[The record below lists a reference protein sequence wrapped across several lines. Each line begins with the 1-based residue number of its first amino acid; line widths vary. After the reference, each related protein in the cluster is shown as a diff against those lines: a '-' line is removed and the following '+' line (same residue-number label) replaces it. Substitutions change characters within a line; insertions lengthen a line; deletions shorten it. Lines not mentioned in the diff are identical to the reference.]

1 MSVPT
6 SNASP
11 PRLLKPVAGKIQNDG
26 AAFVPLSPH
35 RGIRNAAI
43 IYEAIRNMPDKT
55 LVRGDF
61 DKQSRPLIYFP
72 DRPPKRVGK
81 VDVDTV
87 ASRNAIHD
95 RAEFASFIRS
105 IVEATFRAAPAQSP
119 ELHAALNLRNK
130 ALSTLQDNRDFTV
143 GDIKASLRSIAKAYN
158 RQNLKNITS
167 PHRTQPGTA
176 SPLQAKRFRQFSEI
190 NGEMIVRLCDALSLG
205 MDDGDAQATALMAVQ
220 EMKQLL
226 FRYRVLRDTENLS
239 FADFLR
245 QHAIPRG
252 AHTFARLWLALSGPD
267 RAGRTQFCTESW
279 ALEMDKVCPLIV
291 KEYRSAKR
299 IRHRGGSSEDWG
311 KSETSSAGSESDSS
325 TSPQPRVRRV
335 AKRPKAPATV
345 ISGGEASANLSSW
358 TSPKL
363 TRQSS
368 MPQLRSRSRPE
379 LDESDKSSDPQV
391 SFLDALP
398 VVETVIYYSAI
409 DTSAS
414 ASASEPEA
422 PATGPGQQV
431 LPGTV
436 MSNDEEKS
444 RVADDSGNAD
454 IFSQEEH

>member
-35 RGIRNAAI
+35 KGIRNAAI
-43 IYEAIRNMPDKT
+43 IYESIRSMPAST

-72 DRPPKRVGK
+72 DRPPKRIGK
-81 VDVDTV
+81 VGVDTV
-87 ASRNAIHD
+87 AARNASHD

-105 IVEATFRAAPAQSP
+105 IVEATFKAAPAQSP

-130 ALSTLQDNRDFTV
+130 TLSHMQADRDFTV
-143 GDIKASLRSIAKAYN
+143 GDIRGSLRSIAKAYN
-158 RQNLKNITS
+158 RQTLKNITS
-167 PHRTQPGTA
+167 PHRTQPGAA
-176 SPLQAKRFRQFSEI
+176 SPLQAKRFRQFGDI
-190 NGEMIVRLCDALSLG
+190 KGEMIVRLCDALSLG
-205 MDDGDAQATALMAVQ
+205 LDDDDAQATALMAVQ
-220 EMKQLL
+220 DMKQLL
-226 FRYRVLRDTENLS
+226 FRYRVLRDAENLS
-239 FADFLR
+239 FADFLH

-252 AHTFARLWLALSGPD
+252 VQTFARLWLALSGPD

-279 ALEMDKVCPLIV
+279 ALEMDRVCPLIV
-291 KEYRSAKR
+291 KEYRAAKR
-299 IRHRGGSSEDWG
+299 MKHRGGSSEDWG
-311 KSETSSAGSESDSS
+311 KSEKSSAGSESDSS
-325 TSPQPRVRRV
+325 ASPQPRVRRV

-358 TSPKL
+358 TSPRL

-368 MPQLRSRSRPE
+368 MPQLRGRSRPE

-391 SFLDALP
+391 SFLDARP
-398 VVETVIYYSAI
+398 TVETVIYYSAI

-414 ASASEPEA
+414 ASVSERET
-422 PATGPGQQV
+422 PATASGQQG
-431 LPGTV
+431 LPGMV
-436 MSNDEEKS
+436 MANDEEKS
-444 RVADDSGNAD
+444 RIADDSGNAD
-454 IFSQEEH
+454 IFSQEER